1 MKIIDQTPF
10 FNENGELSFI
20 DRVRATMEFGPGW
33 IKEIEATKSVISVL
47 KKSLDKNYTLL
58 CNITPPGLDARI
70 PLILVGPTGLFVMIV
85 TAKPGMFR
93 AKGDQWGI
101 LSGSSIK
108 AENPNLLSRTERMAR
123 AIQVYLQRQGYVDL
137 FNVEAILLCSDPA
150 TNVDSMRPIIRVIM
164 RDMLERFASSIPQA
178 RIVLSPE
185 SAFDI
190 VNRLLNPPP
199 PPPSKPD
206 ETEQAVP
213 PKAEPVSESQPVGP
227 FVPAMAF
234 PASAG
239 LPAAAQESASSSP
252 FTLPETSPASMEESV
267 LPDPGSLP
275 EDTPSASPNLLARLK
290 MTRNQILLLAG
301 MAVIWVLIIA
311 AFAFLI
317 AVTMNPP
324 LILLK

>member
-1 MKIIDQTPF
+1 
-10 FNENGELSFI
+10 
-20 DRVRATMEFGPGW
+20 
-33 IKEIEATKSVISVL
+33 
-47 KKSLDKNYTLL
+47 
-58 CNITPPGLDARI
+58 
-70 PLILVGPTGLFVMIV
+70 
-85 TAKPGMFR
+85 MFR

-108 AENPNLLSRTERMAR
+108 PENPNLLSRTERMAR

-206 ETEQAVP
+206 ETEQAAP
-213 PKAEPVSESQPVGP
+213 PKAGPVSESQPVGP

-252 FTLPETSPASMEESV
+252 FTLPETSPASTKESV